1 MNQPPAVHP
10 AVRAYAILAF
20 VSLVITLLFVIDGKP
35 ATPSGCASAT
45 VEAQQ

>member
-20 VSLVITLLFVIDGKP
+20 VSLVITLLFVVGGKP
-35 ATPSGCASAT
+35 ATPPGCEAAT